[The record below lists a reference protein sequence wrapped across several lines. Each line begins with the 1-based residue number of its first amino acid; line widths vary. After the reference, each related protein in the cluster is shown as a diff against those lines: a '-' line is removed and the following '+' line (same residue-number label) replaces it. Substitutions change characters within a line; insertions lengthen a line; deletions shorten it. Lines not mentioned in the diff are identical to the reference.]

1 MKPDDIPM
9 TAAIRFL
16 KQSKAQFTAR
26 RYSYEERGGTAQAAA
41 ELGMDEHRIVKTI
54 VLKNGAGRPLIMLQH
69 GDNEISTKKLA
80 RILGE
85 KTVELCER
93 AEAERHSGYHCG
105 GTSPFGFR
113 RPNVPI
119 YAQESIFGLD
129 WICINGGQRG
139 LFVQIDPA
147 LLKTLLGATPVEAGA
162 AQ

>member
-1 MKPDDIPM
+1 M

-16 KQSKAQFTAR
+16 KQSKAEFEAQ
-26 RYSYEERGGTAQAAA
+26 RYDYEERGGTALASA
-41 ELGMDEHRIVKTI
+41 ELGINEHRIVKTI

-113 RPNVPI
+113 RPNVPV
-119 YAQESIFGLD
+119 YAQETIFDLD

-139 LFVQIDPA
+139 LFVKISPA
-147 LLKTLLGATPVEAGA
+147 LLKTLLKATPVEAGFV
-162 AQ
+162 Q

>member
-1 MKPDDIPM
+1 M

-16 KQSKAQFTAR
+16 KQAKAEFTAS
-26 RYSYEERGGTAQAAA
+26 RYDYEERGGTAQASA
-41 ELGMDEHRIVKTI
+41 ELGIDEHRIVKTI

-93 AEAERHSGYHCG
+93 DEAERHSGYHCG

-119 YAQESIFGLD
+119 YAQETIFDLD

-139 LFVQIDPA
+139 LFVRIDPS
-147 LLKTLLGATPVEAGA
+147 LLKTLLKATPVEAGF